1 MLFISVAL
9 NRRVLFVMDEDNPT
23 PHHSQLAVR
32 VCFQGRQFDSNGELL
47 DWWEPATKRQFL
59 KGAECMI
66 YQYGNY
72 TVPEVDMKV
81 RKARNSLCRLA
92 IAVFANITRAVCAVF
107 LPLMCFPLTA
117 RQRRVYDCSSV

>member
-1 MLFISVAL
+1 M
-9 NRRVLFVMDEDNPT
+9 
-23 PHHSQLAVR
+23 R

-81 RKARNSLCRLA
+81 WKTGSSLCRLV
-92 IAVFANITRAVCAVF
+92 IAVFADLTRAVCAVF
-107 LPLMCFPLTA
+107 LMLLCVFLLTV
-117 RQRRVYDCSSV
+117 RQTRVHDCSFV